1 VTGLLVELGLGLAVL
16 LTVTAYGGWAL
27 VQILKW
33 RHEVHERNEMMKAVR
48 RLEGEW
54 RSRR

>member
-1 VTGLLVELGLGLAVL
+1 MTGLLVELGLGLAVL